1 MKRALAWA
9 IVALL
14 LPTSPFAHGNGK
26 VIGPGDVWDHW
37 SVEPWTAISLMVSFG
52 LYGLGVRNLW
62 SHAGLGRGISLLRV
76 SSYAGGG
83 AILVIA
89 LVSPLDRLG
98 DALLTAHMVQHI
110 LLVGVAPPL
119 LLAGLPGAALPW
131 SMPRRIR
138 RALGRGSGVRAVAR
152 KIAFLVRPLP
162 ASAVHG
168 IALWL
173 WHAPALFEAALR
185 SDVIHALEHITFFA
199 TAILFWQSLAMALRS
214 TAAVPA
220 GIAAGFLTLVHGG
233 FLGAL
238 ITFSPTLLYPWY
250 RQGPERWGLS
260 PLADQQL
267 AGLIM
272 WVPAALI
279 YLLACLVLAARL
291 LKVPEAYRG
300 RAHQS
305 S

>member
-1 MKRALAWA
+1 
-9 IVALL
+9 
-14 LPTSPFAHGNGK
+14 
-26 VIGPGDVWDHW
+26 
-37 SVEPWTAISLMVSFG
+37 
-52 LYGLGVRNLW
+52 
-62 SHAGLGRGISLLRV
+62 
-76 SSYAGGG
+76 
-83 AILVIA
+83 
-89 LVSPLDRLG
+89 
-98 DALLTAHMVQHI
+98 
-110 LLVGVAPPL
+110 
-119 LLAGLPGAALPW
+119 
-131 SMPRRIR
+131 
-138 RALGRGSGVRAVAR
+138 
-152 KIAFLVRPLP
+152 
-162 ASAVHG
+162 
-168 IALWL
+168 LWL